1 MPELGKIVAL
11 ALLLVLCSVVFFAPV
26 VTVQAESKTLVVPDD
41 YASVQEAVDNAVDG
55 DAILV
60 KRGTYNGSVAI
71 SKQITLMGE
80 DKAGTIIQ
88 GDWSLNGTVVLVE
101 HDGVVVEKLTLKAA
115 YDSGPHGRGVHLFQV
130 KGCNVSDCNFVSY
143 VGVWLYEA
151 SDNTVENNHID
162 GTKAG
167 MPPVIGIKLQHSD
180 DNRIVGNNV
189 LEYSYGFG
197 ISLES
202 SDRNVLAENQLLNN
216 YEGIWV
222 KDSNDNSVTDNT
234 VAVTMDVFLRLADN
248 VMLGCYG
255 VRLYDASNNSV
266 TGNSFV
272 DCPKGVRIWS
282 SSCYN
287 VVENNSIIG
296 SRYVGIELVEDA
308 NHNQIIANNLVDNEV
323 GANIANSSNNLVYG
337 NNFTDNEVMVSSSSA
352 DGSNFFDD
360 GAEGNYWSN
369 YNGTDTDGDGIG
381 DTPYVI
387 DENDQ
392 DNYPLTNPAI
402 IPEFPHWTIIPLF
415 LAVTLVGVLA
425 KKKFSKTRTELLG

>member
-1 MPELGKIVAL
+1 MPELGKMLAL
-11 ALLLVLCSVVFFAPV
+11 VLLLVLCSAVFVPV
-26 VTVQAESKTLVVPDD
+26 VTVQAESRTLVVPDD
-41 YASVQEAVDNAVDG
+41 YVSVQEAVDNAVDG
-55 DAILV
+55 DVVLV

-71 SKQITLMGE
+71 DKAIKLMGE

-101 HDGVVVEKLTLKAA
+101 HDDVVVEKLTLKAA
-115 YDSGPHGRGVHLFQV
+115 YDAGPHGRGVHLFQV
-130 KGCNVSDCNFVSY
+130 TGCNVSDCNFVSY

-189 LEYSYGFG
+189 IEYSYGFG

-222 KDSNDNSVTDNT
+222 KDSNNNSVTDNT
-234 VAVTMDVFLRLADN
+234 VTVTMDVFLRFADN

-255 VRLYDASNNSV
+255 IRLYHASNNSI

-308 NHNQIIANNLVDNEV
+308 NHNQIIANNLADNGV
-323 GANIANSSNNLVYG
+323 GANIANSSNNVVYG
-337 NNFTDNEVMVSSSSA
+337 NSFTDNEVMASSTSV

-369 YNGTDTDGDGIG
+369 YNGTDSNGDGVG
-381 DTPYVI
+381 DTPYII
-387 DENDQ
+387 DADNQ
-392 DNYPLTNPAI
+392 DNHPLMEPAE
-402 IPEFPHWTIIPLF
+402 IPEFPQWAFLPLF
-415 LAVTLVGVLA
+415 LTATIFVIIV
-425 KKKFSKTRTELLG
+425 KKKFNKSN